1 MSKATPSPTSSGAA
15 TAARPV
21 PRRKVSKF
29 GGLGPGIVVGGL
41 VPMAVMLW
49 DAQTG
54 ALGANPVQRLQL
66 QTGVLSLALLILS
79 LAATPLRL
87 VTGWTWPARV
97 RKALGLLAF
106 LYATLHVLVY
116 LVDKGLLNGDFGL
129 ATVVDDVVKRPFIT
143 VGFTAWLLLIPLALT
158 SFKGSVKKL
167 GFARWTTLH
176 KLVYFVVALGVV
188 HYWWGVKKDHTEPLI
203 YGLVAA
209 TLLALRVIFKDF
221 RSKKKA
227 GGMGK
232 TATPEN

>member
-1 MSKATPSPTSSGAA
+1 
-15 TAARPV
+15 
-21 PRRKVSKF
+21 
-29 GGLGPGIVVGGL
+29 
-41 VPMAVMLW
+41 MAVMLW

-66 QTGVLSLALLILS
+66 QTGVLSLVLLILS

-116 LVDKGLLNGDFGL
+116 LVDKGILNGSFGI
-129 ATVVDDVVKRPFIT
+129 ATVVDDVLKRPFIT
-143 VGFTAWLLLIPLALT
+143 VGFAAWLLLIPLALT
-158 SFKGSVKKL
+158 SFKDSVKKL

-209 TLLALRVIFKDF
+209 MLLALRVIFKDF

-227 GGMGK
+227 GGAGK
-232 TATPEN
+232 TATP

>member
-1 MSKATPSPTSSGAA
+1 MSKASPSPAA
-15 TAARPV
+15 SLTKSK
-21 PRRKVSKF
+21 PRRKTSKF

-66 QTGVLSLALLILS
+66 QTGILALALLIIS

-97 RKALGLLAF
+97 RKALGLLGF

-116 LVDKGLLNGDFGL
+116 LVDKGILNGDFGL
-129 ATVVDDVVKRPFIT
+129 STVLDDIVKRPFIT
-143 VGFTAWLLLIPLALT
+143 VGFVCWLLLIPLTLT
-158 SFKGSVKKL
+158 SFKNSVKKL
-167 GFARWTTLH
+167 GFERWTLLH
-176 KLVYFVVALGVV
+176 RLVYFIVALGVV

-209 TLLALRVIFKDF
+209 MLLALRVIFKDY
-221 RSKKKA
+221 RSKKKVS
-227 GGMGK
+227 GTGK
-232 TATPEN
+232 IVAP

>member
-1 MSKATPSPTSSGAA
+1 MSKASPSPATSAA
-15 TAARPV
+15 KSTPK
-21 PRRKVSKF
+21 RKANKF

-49 DAQTG
+49 DAKTG

-66 QTGVLSLALLILS
+66 QTGILALALLLIS

-97 RKALGLLAF
+97 RKALGLLGF

-116 LVDKGLLNGDFGL
+116 LVDKGILNGDFGL
-129 ATVVDDVVKRPFIT
+129 ATVLDDIVKRPFIT
-143 VGFTAWLLLIPLALT
+143 VGFAAWLLLIPLALT

-167 GFARWTTLH
+167 GFERWTLLH
-176 KLVYFVVALGVV
+176 KLVYLIVALGVV

-209 TLLALRVIFKDF
+209 LLLALRIIFKDF
-221 RSKKKA
+221 RSKKKVR
-227 GGMGK
+227 GTGK
-232 TATPEN
+232 PATP

>member
-1 MSKATPSPTSSGAA
+1 MSKASPSPAA
-15 TAARPV
+15 STARSAPK
-21 PRRKVSKF
+21 RRANPF
-29 GGLGPGIVVGGL
+29 GGLGPGVVVGGL

-49 DAQTG
+49 DARTG

-66 QTGVLSLALLILS
+66 QTGVLALALLLIS

-97 RKALGLLAF
+97 RKALGLLGF

-116 LVDKGLLNGDFGL
+116 LVDKGILNGDFEL
-129 ATVVDDVVKRPFIT
+129 ATVLDDVVKRPFIT
-143 VGFTAWLLLIPLALT
+143 VGFVAWLLLIPLALT

-167 GFARWTTLH
+167 GFERWTLLH
-176 KLVYFVVALGVV
+176 KLVYLVVALGVV

-209 TLLALRVIFKDF
+209 MLLALRVIFKDF
-221 RSKKKA
+221 RSKKKVRGA
-227 GGMGK
+227 GK
-232 TATPEN
+232 TATP